1 MLGGLLTIGTM
12 AVVGRDSTIGPDG
25 VLEDLSMLPA
35 TEQLGAGEVWS
46 GSPARR
52 IGEAPARPQPT
63 PPGLIRK
70 ALVSTGLVLAALV
83 LPVAAVLPIG
93 PGLIMIIELDWATTG
108 YGYIAVT
115 PLLAVIYVL
124 AMCALTV
131 VVKWALIGRVKPGTY
146 SLWSGFYVRLWFV
159 RQLGELALDLLHP
172 LYATLYV
179 RPWYLALGARVG
191 KRAEI
196 STATSVVPDLIEIGA
211 ESFIADGV
219 VFGAPRA
226 VPGAIQLANTR
237 IGRHALINRGALL
250 GHDIV
255 TGECISVGPGAN
267 IGGAC
272 RILSGCY
279 IGMGA
284 IVIERLSIGE
294 GSVVAA
300 GAVVHRDVPAQVL
313 VAGVPAVALK
323 HGVDGL

>member
-1 MLGGLLTIGTM
+1 MN
-12 AVVGRDSTIGPDG
+12 
-25 VLEDLSMLPA
+25 
-35 TEQLGAGEVWS
+35 
-46 GSPARR
+46 
-52 IGEAPARPQPT
+52 
-63 PPGLIRK
+63 
-70 ALVSTGLVLAALV
+70 
-83 LPVAAVLPIG
+83 
-93 PGLIMIIELDWATTG
+93 TT
-108 YGYIAVT
+108 T
-115 PLLAVIYVL
+115 NHEPRPLLI
-124 AMCALTV
+124 
-131 VVKWALIGRVKPGTY
+131 
-146 SLWSGFYVRLWFV
+146 
-159 RQLGELALDLLHP
+159 
-172 LYATLYV
+172 
-179 RPWYLALGARVG
+179 LGARSFAREV
-191 KRAEI
+191 ADLV
-196 STATSVVPDLIEIGA
+196 SDVPHL
-211 ESFIADGV
+211 
-219 VFGAPRA
+219 
-226 VPGAIQLANTR
+226 QLAGFVENTDRALCSEPIEGLPVHWVDDISEMAATHWCVCAFGSTKRITFIRQAEAMGFRFASVIHPTARISRRSIIGDGSIISSGVQIATNTR